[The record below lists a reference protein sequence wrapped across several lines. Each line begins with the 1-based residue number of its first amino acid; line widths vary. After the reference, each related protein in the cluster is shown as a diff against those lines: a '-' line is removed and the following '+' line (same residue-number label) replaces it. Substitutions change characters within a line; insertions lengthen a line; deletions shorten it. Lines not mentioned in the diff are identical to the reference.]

1 MKSSFKFDFD
11 LSKGG
16 IKIGNLPIEADS
28 IYNFISVVIKIA
40 IICGIMYLSIKIGN
54 KIINRFV
61 KKQRNLKFSLDD
73 KKATTVGTILNSI
86 LRYTVYFV
94 GIFSIIEIL
103 FGRIGSIFA
112 GLGGA
117 AIGLGAK
124 DLIKDVISG
133 FFILFEDQ
141 FSVGDYITVEDKSG
155 IVDTIELRITK
166 LKDFNGDLHIIPN
179 GLINTVTN
187 HAKNNIRFKVEINVA
202 YEVDI
207 EEAIN
212 TINKVCLEYAKERK
226 DIVVEQ
232 PSVYGITSLGNNGIS
247 IVVYGRTT
255 PMNQWTAEIELR
267 KRILIEL
274 KNENIEIPYNKF
286 QIIK

>member
-16 IKIGNLPIEADS
+16 IKIGNLPIQTDS

-94 GIFSIIEIL
+94 GIFAIIEIL

-155 IVDTIELRITK
+155 IVDTIELRVTK

>member
-1 MKSSFKFDFD
+1 MKSSFNFDFD

-16 IKIGNLPIEADS
+16 IKIGNIPIDTED
-28 IYNFISVVIKIA
+28 IYNICSKFIKIG
-40 IICGIMYLSIKIGN
+40 IIFILMYVSIKIGN

-61 KKQRNLKFSLDD
+61 KKQKTLKFSLDD

-94 GIFSIIEIL
+94 GIFAIIEIL

-155 IVDTIELRITK
+155 IVDTIELRVTK

>member
-1 MKSSFKFDFD
+1 MKSLFKFDFD

-16 IKIGNLPIEADS
+16 IKIGDLPIESDS
-28 IYNFISVVIKIA
+28 IYNFISVAIRIA

-73 KKATTVGTILNSI
+73 KKATTVGTVLNSI

-94 GIFSIIEIL
+94 GIFAIIEIL

-155 IVDTIELRITK
+155 IVDTIELRVTK
-166 LKDFNGDLHIIPN
+166 LRDFNGDLHIIPN
-179 GLINTVTN
+179 GLINKVTN
-187 HAKNNIRFKVEINVA
+187 HAKNDIRFKIEINIA
-202 YEVDI
+202 YEEDI
-207 EEAIN
+207 EEVIN
-212 TINKVCLEYAKERK
+212 KINKVCLKYGEERS
-226 DIVVEQ
+226 DIISQQ
-232 PSVYGITSLGNNGIS
+232 PEVYGITALGDNGIN
-247 IVVYGRTT
+247 IVVYGKTT
-255 PMNQWTAEIELR
+255 Q
-267 KRILIEL
+267 
-274 KNENIEIPYNKF
+274 
-286 QIIK
+286 

>member
-1 MKSSFKFDFD
+1 MKSSFNFDFD

-16 IKIGNLPIEADS
+16 IKIGDIPIETES
-28 IYNFISVVIKIA
+28 IYYVCSKIMKIIIIFIL
-40 IICGIMYLSIKIGN
+40 MYLSIKIGN

-61 KKQRNLKFSLDD
+61 KKQSNLKFSLDD

-86 LRYTVYFV
+86 LRYIVYFV

-155 IVDTIELRITK
+155 IVDTIELRVTK

>member
-16 IKIGNLPIEADS
+16 IKIGDLPIKSDS
-28 IYNFISVVIKIA
+28 VYHFISVVINIA
-40 IICGIMYLSIKIGN
+40 IICAIMYLSIKIGN

-61 KKQRNLKFSLDD
+61 KKQSNLKFSLDD

-86 LRYTVYFV
+86 LRYTVYFL
-94 GIFSIIEIL
+94 GIFAIIEIL

-155 IVDTIELRITK
+155 IVDTIELRVTK
-166 LKDFNGDLHIIPN
+166 LKDFNGDVHIIPN
-179 GLINTVTN
+179 GLINKVTN
-187 HAKNNIRFKVEINVA
+187 HAKNDMRFKIEINVA
-202 YEVDI
+202 YEVNI

-212 TINKVCLEYAKERK
+212 KINKVCLEYSKERE

-232 PSVYGITSLGNNGIS
+232 PAVYGITSLGSNGIS
-247 IVVYGRTT
+247 IAVYGKTT

-267 KRILIEL
+267 KKILIEL
-274 KNENIEIPYNKF
+274 KNANIEIPYNKF

>member
-1 MKSSFKFDFD
+1 MKSSFNFDFD

-16 IKIGNLPIEADS
+16 IKIGNIPIDTED
-28 IYNFISVVIKIA
+28 IYNICSKFIKIG
-40 IICGIMYLSIKIGN
+40 IIFILMYVSIKIGN

-61 KKQRNLKFSLDD
+61 KKQKTLKFSLDD

-94 GIFSIIEIL
+94 GIFAIIEIL

-179 GLINTVTN
+179 GLINKVTN
-187 HAKNNIRFKVEINVA
+187 HAKNDIRFKIDISVA
-202 YEVDI
+202 YEEDI
-207 EEAIN
+207 EEVIN
-212 TINKVCLEYAKERK
+212 KVNKVCLKYAEERK
-226 DIVVEQ
+226 DIISQKPE
-232 PSVYGITSLGNNGIS
+232 VYGITSLGANGIN
-247 IVVYGRTT
+247 IVIYGKTT
-255 PMNQWTAEIELR
+255 SMNQWTAEIELR
-267 KRILIEL
+267 KKILLEL
-274 KNENIEIPYNKF
+274 KNQNIEIPYNKL

>member
-1 MKSSFKFDFD
+1 MKSSFNFDFD

-40 IICGIMYLSIKIGN
+40 IICAIMYLSIKIGN

-94 GIFSIIEIL
+94 GIFAIIEIL

-155 IVDTIELRITK
+155 IVDTIELRVTK

-179 GLINTVTN
+179 GLINKVTN
-187 HAKNNIRFKVEINVA
+187 HAKNNIRFKIEINVA

-212 TINKVCLEYAKERK
+212 TINKVCLEYGEERK
-226 DIVVEQ
+226 DIIVEQ
-232 PSVYGITSLGNNGIS
+232 PAVYGITSLGVNGIS
-247 IVVYGRTT
+247 IVIYGRTT

-274 KNENIEIPYNKF
+274 INKNIEIPYNKF

>member
-1 MKSSFKFDFD
+1 MKSSFNFDFD

-40 IICGIMYLSIKIGN
+40 IICAIMYLSIKIGN

-61 KKQRNLKFSLDD
+61 KKQKTLKFSLDD

-94 GIFSIIEIL
+94 GIFAIIEIL

-155 IVDTIELRITK
+155 IVDTIELRVTK

-179 GLINTVTN
+179 GLINKVTN
-187 HAKNNIRFKVEINVA
+187 HAKNNIRFKIEINVA

-212 TINKVCLEYAKERK
+212 IINKVCLEYAKERK

-232 PSVYGITSLGNNGIS
+232 PGVYGITSLGNNGIS

>member
-1 MKSSFKFDFD
+1 MKSSFNFDFD

-16 IKIGNLPIEADS
+16 IKIGNIPIETDS
-28 IYNFISVVIKIA
+28 IYNICSKIMKIGIIFIL
-40 IICGIMYLSIKIGN
+40 MYLSIKIGN

-86 LRYTVYFV
+86 LRYTVYFL
-94 GIFSIIEIL
+94 GIFAIIEIL

-141 FSVGDYITVEDKSG
+141 FSVGDYITVGDKSG
-155 IVDTIELRITK
+155 IVDTIELRVTK

-179 GLINTVTN
+179 GLIDKVTN
-187 HAKNNIRFKVEINVA
+187 HAKNNIRFKIEINVA

-212 TINKVCLEYAKERK
+212 TINKVCLEYGEERK
-226 DIVVEQ
+226 DIIVEQ
-232 PSVYGITSLGNNGIS
+232 PAVYGITSLGVNGIS
-247 IVVYGRTT
+247 IVIYGRTT

-274 KNENIEIPYNKF
+274 INKNIEIPYNKF

>member
-1 MKSSFKFDFD
+1 MKSLFKFDFD

-16 IKIGNLPIEADS
+16 IKIGNLSSDS
-28 IYNFISVVIKIA
+28 IYEFLSTIFHILIIFIV
-40 IICGIMYLSIKIGN
+40 MYLSIKIGN

-61 KKQRNLKFSLDD
+61 RKQKRLKFSLDD

-94 GIFSIIEIL
+94 GGFSVIELL

-141 FSVGDYITVEDKSG
+141 YSVGDYITVEEKSG
-155 IVDTIELRITK
+155 IVDTIELRVTK
-166 LKDFNGDLHIIPN
+166 LRDFNGDMHIVPN
-179 GLINTVTN
+179 GLITKVTN
-187 HAKNNIRFKVEINVA
+187 HAKNNIRFKIEVSVA
-202 YEVDI
+202 YEENI
-207 EEAIN
+207 ENAIN
-212 TINKVCLEYAKERK
+212 KINKVCLQYANERK
-226 DIVVEQ
+226 DIIAEQ
-232 PSVYGITSLGNNGIS
+232 PSVYGVTALEESGVN

-255 PMNQWTAEIELR
+255 PMNQWAAEVELR
-267 KRILIEL
+267 KKILIEL
-274 KNENIEIPYNKF
+274 KNENIEIPYNKLE
-286 QIIK
+286 IIK

>member
-16 IKIGNLPIEADS
+16 IKIGDIPIETES
-28 IYNFISVVIKIA
+28 IYYVCSKIMKIIIIFIL
-40 IICGIMYLSIKIGN
+40 MYLSIKIGN

-61 KKQRNLKFSLDD
+61 KKQSNLKFSLDD

-86 LRYTVYFV
+86 LRYIVYFV

-155 IVDTIELRITK
+155 IVDTIELRVTK

>member
-1 MKSSFKFDFD
+1 MKSLFKFDFD

-16 IKIGNLPIEADS
+16 IKIGDLPIESDS
-28 IYNFISVVIKIA
+28 IYNFISVAIRIA

-73 KKATTVGTILNSI
+73 KKATTVGTVLNSI

-94 GIFSIIEIL
+94 GIFAIIEIL

-155 IVDTIELRITK
+155 IVDTIELRVTK
-166 LKDFNGDLHIIPN
+166 LRDFNGDLHIIPN
-179 GLINTVTN
+179 GLINKVTN
-187 HAKNNIRFKVEINVA
+187 HAKNDIRFKIEINIA
-202 YEVDI
+202 YEEDI
-207 EEAIN
+207 EEVIN
-212 TINKVCLEYAKERK
+212 KINKVCLKYGEERS
-226 DIVVEQ
+226 DIISQQ
-232 PSVYGITSLGNNGIS
+232 PEVYGITALGDNGIN
-247 IVVYGRTT
+247 IVVYGKTT

-267 KRILIEL
+267 KKILLEL
-274 KNENIEIPYNKF
+274 KNENVEIPYNKL

>member
-1 MKSSFKFDFD
+1 MKSSFNFDFD

-16 IKIGNLPIEADS
+16 IKIGNLLIETDS
-28 IYNFISVVIKIA
+28 IYNFISVGIKIA
-40 IICGIMYLSIKIGN
+40 IICAIMYLSIKIGN

-94 GIFSIIEIL
+94 GIFAIIEIL

-155 IVDTIELRITK
+155 IVDTIELRVTK

-179 GLINTVTN
+179 GLINKVTN
-187 HAKNNIRFKVEINVA
+187 HAKNNIRFKIEINVA
-202 YEVDI
+202 YEVDV

-226 DIVVEQ
+226 DIIVEQ
-232 PSVYGITSLGNNGIS
+232 PAVYGITSLGVNGIS

>member
-16 IKIGNLPIEADS
+16 IKIGNLFIEADS
-28 IYNFISVVIKIA
+28 IYNICSKVMKIIIIFIL
-40 IICGIMYLSIKIGN
+40 MYLSIKIGN

-61 KKQRNLKFSLDD
+61 KKQSNLKFSLDD

-94 GIFSIIEIL
+94 GIFAIIEIL

-155 IVDTIELRITK
+155 IVDTIELRVTK

-179 GLINTVTN
+179 GLINKVTN
-187 HAKNNIRFKVEINVA
+187 HAKNNIRFKIEINVA

-232 PSVYGITSLGNNGIS
+232 PAVYGITSLDNNGIS

>member
-1 MKSSFKFDFD
+1 MKSSFNFDFD

-16 IKIGNLPIEADS
+16 IKIGNLLIEADS

-40 IICGIMYLSIKIGN
+40 IICVIMYLSIKIGN

-94 GIFSIIEIL
+94 GIFAIIEIL

-155 IVDTIELRITK
+155 IVDTIELRVTK

-179 GLINTVTN
+179 GLINKVTN
-187 HAKNNIRFKVEINVA
+187 HAKNNIRFKIEINVA

-232 PSVYGITSLGNNGIS
+232 PGVYGITSLGNNGIS